1 MKGVLMFVIVGFFLV
16 SFVKNTDLED
26 KYELSLV
33 AKGCHFQV
41 MVNEKMVMDG
51 KSYQMVTKNLNINK
65 DLIETSQQ
73 KIDVKMIRISRE
85 MPLKS
90 TQAYVNLKLERISGD
105 STILIKEVKLP
116 TFPYDDDESQP
127 HSIGGSIEFE
137 IKAKPPT
144 E

>member
-1 MKGVLMFVIVGFFLV
+1 MLIICSFFLV

-41 MVNEKMVMDG
+41 MVNEKVIMDG
-51 KSYQMVTKNLNINK
+51 KSYQMVTKNLNINQ
-65 DLIETSQQ
+65 DLSENSEQ
-73 KIDVKMIRISRE
+73 KIDVKMTRISRE
-85 MPLKS
+85 MPLKT

-116 TFPYDDDESQP
+116 TFEYDEDESQP
-127 HSIGGSIEFE
+127 HSIAGSIEFDV
-137 IKAKPPT
+137 KTKPST
-144 E
+144 Q

>member
-1 MKGVLMFVIVGFFLV
+1 MHRVVVLMIFSFFMV
-16 SFVKNTDLED
+16 SFVKNPELEV

-51 KSYQMVTKNLNINK
+51 KSYQMVTRNLNINK
-65 DLIETSQQ
+65 ELIDSGDQ

-90 TQAYVNLKLERISGD
+90 TQAYVNLKLEKISGD
-105 STILIKEVKLP
+105 STELIKEVKLP
-116 TFPYDDDESQP
+116 TFPYDDDEVQP
-127 HSIGGSIEFE
+127 HSIGGSIEFQKE
-137 IKAKPPT
+137 
-144 E
+144 

>member
-1 MKGVLMFVIVGFFLV
+1 MQRLFMLLITGFFIL
-16 SFVKNTDLED
+16 SFVKNPELED

-65 DLIETSQQ
+65 ELTDSGEQ
-73 KIDVKMIRISRE
+73 KIDVKMLRISRE
-85 MPLKS
+85 MPLKT
-90 TQAYVNLKLERISGD
+90 TQAYVNLKLEKISGD

-116 TFPYDDDESQP
+116 TFPYDDDQVQP
-127 HSIGGSIEFE
+127 HSIGGAIEFSVAE
-137 IKAKPPT
+137 SKK
-144 E
+144 